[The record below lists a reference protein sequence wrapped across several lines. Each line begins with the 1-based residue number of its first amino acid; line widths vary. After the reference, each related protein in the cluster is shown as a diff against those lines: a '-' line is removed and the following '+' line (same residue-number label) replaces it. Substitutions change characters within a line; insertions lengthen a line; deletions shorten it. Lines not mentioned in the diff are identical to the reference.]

1 MTQSDVNPVLTD
13 SAVPLPL
20 DLAQE
25 FQEKRQTAE
34 IFIRMLIILAVSNVL
49 LIIGLTVFIN
59 PLFAGKIL
67 LIEVMFGLSAACLAI
82 VFFHGKIINLL
93 TQAEEIAYLAR
104 DQAFVDLNMAR
115 EELVRLRHRVRRD
128 VDAEGYGHVNELLK
142 MIQPLAM
149 MFIQKE
155 KNIFRWGMFGWK
167 VAQNAMAIIKQRSKE
182 Q

>member
-1 MTQSDVNPVLTD
+1 MTQSDVNQVLTETV
-13 SAVPLPL
+13 VPVPL

-25 FQEKRQTAE
+25 FSTKRQAAE
-34 IFIRMLIILAVSNVL
+34 LAIKGLIAAAILNVL
-49 LIIGLTVFIN
+49 LIVALVIFVN
-59 PLFAGKIL
+59 PLFAGKIVL
-67 LIEVMFGLSAACLAI
+67 VEVMFALSAVCLVI
-82 VFFHGKIINLL
+82 VIGHGKIMTLL

-104 DQAFVDLNMAR
+104 DQAFVDLNMVR
-115 EELVRLRHRVRRD
+115 EELVRLRHKIRRD

-142 MIQPLAM
+142 MISPLTM

-155 KNIFRWGMFGWK
+155 KNILRWGMFGWK